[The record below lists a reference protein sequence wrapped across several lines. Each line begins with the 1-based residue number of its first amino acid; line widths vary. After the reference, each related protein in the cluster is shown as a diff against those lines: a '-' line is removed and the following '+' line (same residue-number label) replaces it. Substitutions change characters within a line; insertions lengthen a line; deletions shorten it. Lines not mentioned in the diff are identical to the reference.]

1 VLGTVTLILAAVI
14 LALLAVGM
22 GWVLGW
28 ANRVFHVEVDP
39 RVEAINMILPGV
51 NCGGCGYIGC
61 GAYAEA
67 VASGEEVDITLC
79 GPGGVSC
86 ASNIA
91 ETMGIELKETW
102 PYKAVVNCAANWDD
116 RLLKADYEGEMT
128 CAGANLVAGYQGC
141 VFGCLGLGDCVEVC
155 DYDAIHMIDGLAT
168 VDYLKCT
175 GCKACSL
182 VCPRNIIT
190 MVPFKAS
197 RMLVVK
203 CSNEDFG
210 KDVSEVCKVGC
221 LGCKACVR
229 ETDLMDMDGHLPVI
243 SYEDYGDDIDFEA
256 ILHKCKRESLVF
268 VGEPTEA
275 DLVAVAEEE
284 LPERIEADF
293 KTTVDDTEWR
303 G

>member
-1 VLGTVTLILAAVI
+1 MLGTVTLILAAVI

-39 RVEAINMILPGV
+39 RVEALNRILPGV

-67 VASGEEVDITLC
+67 IAGGEEVDITLC

-102 PYKAVVNCAANWDD
+102 PYKAVVNCAARLDD

-155 DYDAIHMIDGLAT
+155 DYDAIHMIDGLAA

-175 GCKACSL
+175 GCKACAL

-197 RMLVVK
+197 QMLVVK

-221 LGCKACVR
+221 IGCKACVR

-256 ILHKCKRESLVF
+256 ILDKCKRESLVF